1 MKPSQDM
8 NGKECRNEEA
18 PFNPYEPGL
27 DPKIDYRQ
35 TFEYAPKDLYPRHYN
50 TKNK

>member
-1 MKPSQDM
+1 MAHEKDM
-8 NGKECRNEEA
+8 NGKECKNDPA

-27 DPKIDYRQ
+27 DPKIGYKQ
-35 TFEYAPKDLYPRHYN
+35 KFNYAPEDLYPRHYN